1 MYMLGMCQPLVEVHH
16 DGLTLEAEGDPELI
30 EL

>member
-1 MYMLGMCQPLVEVHH
+1 MHMLGRRQPLVEEHYNV
-16 DGLTLEAEGDPELI
+16 LTLEAEGDPELI